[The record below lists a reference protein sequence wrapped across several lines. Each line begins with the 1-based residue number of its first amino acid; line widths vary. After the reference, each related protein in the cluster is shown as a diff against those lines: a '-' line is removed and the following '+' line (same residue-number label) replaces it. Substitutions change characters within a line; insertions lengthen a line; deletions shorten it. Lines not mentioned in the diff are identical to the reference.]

1 MSLKDLK
8 TASASR
14 QQDQAPTTPSKTKQ
28 PSKPVNPP
36 IQSDPPVQTPSQVP
50 AVTDGRTKML
60 GGRVPLAVHREFQ
73 QHLFRAQEHYPD
85 LTTQD
90 ALPIMIRLLRD
101 ETVWQ
106 KFMAE
111 LSLG

>member
-14 QQDQAPTTPSKTKQ
+14 QQGQEVRTTPASTTSKT
-28 PSKPVNPP
+28 PATAE
-36 IQSDPPVQTPSQVP
+36 PPVQVDSPVAPVS
-50 AVTDGRTKML
+50 DGRTKML

-73 QHLFRAQEHYPD
+73 QHLFRAQEIYPD

-90 ALPIMIRLLRD
+90 TLPVLIRLLRD
-101 ETVWQ
+101 DEVWQ

-111 LSLG
+111 LSSQ